1 VRTSFSENEKI
12 VKMKEDWNMET
23 TVLLISLAIIPVL
36 VAIILLC
43 LKIKASK
50 SNPDLF
56 GVEGTVKKTR
66 NDDAYAPANTSDK
79 LNVSGDDSN
88 VRTPSYDRK
97 LPDIPNDEIYKNS
110 TKEDTNSELY
120 ATVDE
125 MPNSNNVNLNTHPE
139 INIASG
145 PSNFDPKNHPYA
157 KVKKTRRQ
165 EHPYAKVGE
174 NKDNEDNTDTEEYD
188 TTENLLEVRPQSSQ
202 RSSGRSL
209 NASSLGTWVQPP
221 RRPDEIPRNP
231 SRQATPLPPEPP
243 FNETAHQQQH
253 FSGDSQDSFSAKGYT
268 SISVREPLSMIRDI
282 RQACPPQPP
291 IQEGNYVTL
300 SETSDEMYAA
310 IEDTV
315 YMNPGGKD
323 SSQDKDDEESD
334 PNNMYSKVDKTKKR
348 NDRQTKSYDPSISY
362 ARVNKAV
369 VNNSHSQSNDNLGAR
384 PKQRSPRNSV
394 KLDDI
399 DYSEYEV
406 AHSDHPSY
414 GESHRLSYDHT
425 QARTYNMNRSYHEEY
440 RPRVDSNRDPGYET
454 VPYAESQ
461 LSERD
466 PGYEVVP
473 QNRGLTRLPDYETV
487 PSEMKDPGYE
497 TVPQRNRINSI
508 DPGYETVPHKR
519 ESGYESV
526 KAKEPGYESVKQPH
540 DPGYETVDGT
550 NKQLKKGPAYGPRS
564 YPPDYELV
572 NRDPGYESVGFKDPG
587 YETVPQKRTMSL
599 EPGYETVPERGRD
612 GSEVRYSKVNKKQ
625 RAAPAARPPQEGA
638 TGYDSEAALG
648 NGNYETLP
656 VGKLSGNMSEEEG
669 YETIPADQRKIMYDP
684 QYETLPQE
692 RGPSDPGYE
701 TIPKRETDLASEAAS
716 TDPDYARL
724 KDADIEYIDESADEI
739 DDEIGRLQADEDI
752 TVESSQSSSLIHMS
766 VVDSGPGVRRSSV
779 VVIEH
784 VDMTPV
790 PSADLRH
797 QIDEEQDINTHIFV

>member
-1 VRTSFSENEKI
+1 
-12 VKMKEDWNMET
+12 MET

-56 GVEGTVKKTR
+56 GVEGTVKKTK

-97 LPDIPNDEIYKNS
+97 LPEIPNDEIYKNS

-125 MPNSNNVNLNTHPE
+125 MPNNNHVTLNTRPE
-139 INIASG
+139 INVAPG

-209 NASSLGTWVQPP
+209 NATGHGNWVQPP
-221 RRPDEIPRNP
+221 RRPDDIPRNP

-243 FNETAHQQQH
+243 FNEPGHTQQH

-323 SSQDKDDEESD
+323 SSAEKDDDESD

-348 NDRQTKSYDPSISY
+348 NDRQTKSYDPSNSY
-362 ARVNKAV
+362 ARVNKPV
-369 VNNSHSQSNDNLGAR
+369 MNVQHSQSNDNLGAR
-384 PKQRSPRNSV
+384 PKQRSPRTSV
-394 KLDDI
+394 KLEDI

-414 GESHRLSYDHT
+414 GESHRHSYEHT
-425 QARTYNMNRSYHEEY
+425 PTRTYNMNRSYHEEY

-473 QNRGLTRLPDYETV
+473 QNRGMGMARDPDYETV
-487 PSEMKDPGYE
+487 PSELKDPGYE
-497 TVPQRNRINSI
+497 TVPQRTRINSI
-508 DPGYETVPHKR
+508 DPGYETVPQKR
-519 ESGYESV
+519 EPGYESV
-526 KAKEPGYESVKQPH
+526 KPKEPGYEAVKQPH
-540 DPGYETVDGT
+540 DPGYETVDGHKI
-550 NKQLKKGPAYGPRS
+550 NHHKNGPNYGPRS
-564 YPPDYELV
+564 YPPDYDSV

-587 YETVPQKRTMSL
+587 YETVPHKRTHSL
-599 EPGYETVPERGRD
+599 EPGYETVPDRSRRGSSV
-612 GSEVRYSKVNKKQ
+612 GEVRYSKVNKKQ
-625 RAAPAARPPQEGA
+625 RAAPAARPPP
-638 TGYDSEAALG
+638 GYEAEDGSRNDL
-648 NGNYETLP
+648 NYETVP
-656 VGKLSGNMSEEEG
+656 EVGKLVGNMSEEEG
-669 YETIPADQRKIMYDP
+669 YETIPADQRKNLYDP
-684 QYETLPQE
+684 GYETLPQE

-701 TIPKRETDLASEAAS
+701 TIPKREVDLASEAAS

-739 DDEIGRLQADEDI
+739 DDEIGRLQTDEDI

-784 VDMTPV
+784 VDVTPV
-790 PSADLRH
+790 PSADLTA

>member
-1 VRTSFSENEKI
+1 MR
-12 VKMKEDWNMET
+12 EDWDMET

-56 GVEGTVKKTR
+56 GVEGTVKKTK

-125 MPNSNNVNLNTHPE
+125 MPNSNNVNLSTHPD
-139 INIASG
+139 INIAPG

-209 NASSLGTWVQPP
+209 NAPSLGTWVPPP

-231 SRQATPLPPEPP
+231 SRQATPLPPEPS
-243 FNETAHQQQH
+243 FNETPHQQQH

-282 RQACPPQPP
+282 RQTGPPQQPP

-315 YMNPGGKD
+315 YMNPGGKN
-323 SSQDKDDEESD
+323 SVEKDDEESD

-348 NDRQTKSYDPSISY
+348 NDRQTKSYDPSNSY
-362 ARVNKAV
+362 ARVNKPV
-369 VNNSHSQSNDNLGAR
+369 VNNHLSQSNDNLGAR
-384 PKQRSPRNSV
+384 PKQRSPRTSV
-394 KLDDI
+394 KLEDI

-414 GESHRLSYDHT
+414 GECTSHRLSYDHN
-425 QARTYNMNRSYHEEY
+425 QPRTYNMNRSYHEEY

-461 LSERD
+461 ISERD

-473 QNRGLTRLPDYETV
+473 QKRSLAKDPDYETV
-487 PSEMKDPGYE
+487 PSELKDPGYE
-497 TVPQRNRINSI
+497 TVPHRNRINSI
-508 DPGYETVPHKR
+508 DPGYETVPQKR
-519 ESGYESV
+519 EPGYESV
-526 KAKEPGYESVKQPH
+526 KPKEPGYESVKQPH
-540 DPGYETVDGT
+540 DPGYETVNNHT
-550 NKQLKKGPAYGPRS
+550 KQLNKGHSYGPRS
-564 YPPDYELV
+564 YPPDYE
-572 NRDPGYESVGFKDPG
+572 SVI
-587 YETVPQKRTMSL
+587 
-599 EPGYETVPERGRD
+599 
-612 GSEVRYSKVNKKQ
+612 N
-625 RAAPAARPPQEGA
+625 
-638 TGYDSEAALG
+638 
-648 NGNYETLP
+648 
-656 VGKLSGNMSEEEG
+656 
-669 YETIPADQRKIMYDP
+669 
-684 QYETLPQE
+684 LPQTE
-692 RGPSDPGYE
+692 
-701 TIPKRETDLASEAAS
+701 
-716 TDPDYARL
+716 
-724 KDADIEYIDESADEI
+724 
-739 DDEIGRLQADEDI
+739 
-752 TVESSQSSSLIHMS
+752 
-766 VVDSGPGVRRSSV
+766 
-779 VVIEH
+779 
-784 VDMTPV
+784 
-790 PSADLRH
+790 
-797 QIDEEQDINTHIFV
+797 

>member
-1 VRTSFSENEKI
+1 MR
-12 VKMKEDWNMET
+12 EDWNMET

-56 GVEGTVKKTR
+56 GVEGTVKKTK

-97 LPDIPNDEIYKNS
+97 LPEIPNDEIYKNS

-125 MPNSNNVNLNTHPE
+125 MPNNNHVTLNTRPE
-139 INIASG
+139 ISIAPG

-209 NASSLGTWVQPP
+209 NASGLGTWVQPP

-243 FNETAHQQQH
+243 FNEAGHTQQH

-323 SSQDKDDEESD
+323 SSAEKDDDESD

-348 NDRQTKSYDPSISY
+348 NDRQTKSYDPSNSY
-362 ARVNKAV
+362 ARVNKPV
-369 VNNSHSQSNDNLGAR
+369 MNSQHSQSNDNLGAR
-384 PKQRSPRNSV
+384 PKQRSPRTSG
-394 KLDDI
+394 KLEDI

-414 GESHRLSYDHT
+414 GESHRLSYEHT
-425 QARTYNMNRSYHEEY
+425 PTRTYNMNRSYHEEY

-473 QNRGLTRLPDYETV
+473 QNRGMARDPDYETV
-487 PSEMKDPGYE
+487 PSELKDPGYE
-497 TVPQRNRINSI
+497 TVPQRTRINSI
-508 DPGYETVPHKR
+508 DPGYETVPQKR
-519 ESGYESV
+519 EPGYESV
-526 KAKEPGYESVKQPH
+526 KPKEPGYEAVKQPH
-540 DPGYETVDGT
+540 DPGYETVDGHKSKHK
-550 NKQLKKGPAYGPRS
+550 NGPSYGPRS
-564 YPPDYELV
+564 YPPDYDSV

-587 YETVPQKRTMSL
+587 YETVPHKRTHSL
-599 EPGYETVPERGRD
+599 EPGYETVADRSRRGSSV
-612 GSEVRYSKVNKKQ
+612 GEVRYSKVNKKQ
-625 RAAPAARPPQEGA
+625 RAAPAARPPPGYEVEEGSRN
-638 TGYDSEAALG
+638 DL
-648 NGNYETLP
+648 NYETVPDVEKL
-656 VGKLSGNMSEEEG
+656 VGNTSEEEG
-669 YETIPADQRKIMYDP
+669 YETIPADQRKNLYDP
-684 QYETLPQE
+684 GYETLPQE

-701 TIPKRETDLASEAAS
+701 TIPKREVDLASEAAS

-739 DDEIGRLQADEDI
+739 DDEIGRLQTDEDI
-752 TVESSQSSSLIHMS
+752 TVESSQSSSLIQMS

-784 VDMTPV
+784 VDVTPV
-790 PSADLRH
+790 PSADLSS
-797 QIDEEQDINTHIFV
+797 QIEEEQDINTHIFV

>member
-1 VRTSFSENEKI
+1 MR
-12 VKMKEDWNMET
+12 EDWDMET

-56 GVEGTVKKTR
+56 GVEGTVKKTK
-66 NDDAYAPANTSDK
+66 NDDAYAPANTSEN

-125 MPNSNNVNLNTHPE
+125 MPNNLNLSTHPD
-139 INIASG
+139 INIPPG

-209 NASSLGTWVQPP
+209 NAPSLGTWVSPP

-243 FNETAHQQQH
+243 FNEGTHQQQH

-282 RQACPPQPP
+282 RQIGPSQPP

-323 SSQDKDDEESD
+323 SSAEKDDEESD

-348 NDRQTKSYDPSISY
+348 NDRQTKSYDPSNSY
-362 ARVNKAV
+362 ARVNKPTAGK
-369 VNNSHSQSNDNLGAR
+369 NLSHSNDNLGAR
-384 PKQRSPRNSV
+384 PKQRSPRTSV
-394 KLDDI
+394 KLEDI

-406 AHSDHPSY
+406 THSDHPAY
-414 GESHRLSYDHT
+414 GEGPSHRLSYDNT
-425 QARTYNMNRSYHEEY
+425 QPRTYNMNRSYHEEY

-473 QNRGLTRLPDYETV
+473 QNRRIGKDPDYETV
-487 PSEMKDPGYE
+487 PSELKDPGYE
-497 TVPQRNRINSI
+497 SVPHRNRVNSI
-508 DPGYETVPHKR
+508 DPGYESVPQKR
-519 ESGYESV
+519 EPGYESV
-526 KAKEPGYESVKQPH
+526 PRKEPGYESVKQRH
-540 DPGYETVDGT
+540 DPGYETVNNHT
-550 NKQLKKGPAYGPRS
+550 KQLNKGHSYGPRS
-564 YPPDYELV
+564 FPPDYESV
-572 NRDPGYESVGFKDPG
+572 IRERDPGYESVGFKDPG
-587 YETVPQKRTMSL
+587 YETVPQKRTQSL
-599 EPGYETVPERGRD
+599 EPGYETVPERIRESSN
-612 GSEVRYSKVNKKQ
+612 SEVRYSKVNKKQ
-625 RAAPAARPPQEGA
+625 RAAPAARTPGYQDGA
-638 TGYDSEAALG
+638 VVLENDL
-648 NGNYETLP
+648 NYETLP
-656 VGKLSGNMSEEEG
+656 EMGKLTGNISEEEG
-669 YETIPADQRKIMYDP
+669 YETIPEDQRKTMYDP
-684 QYETLPQE
+684 EYETLPQE

-701 TIPKRETDLASEAAS
+701 TIPKRDLDVASEAAS

-724 KDADIEYIDESADEI
+724 KDADIEFIDESADEI
-739 DDEIGRLQADEDI
+739 DDEIGRLQTDEDV

-790 PSADLRH
+790 PSADSSS
-797 QIDEEQDINTHIFV
+797 QMDEEQDINTHIFV

>member
-1 VRTSFSENEKI
+1 
-12 VKMKEDWNMET
+12 M
-23 TVLLISLAIIPVL
+23 
-36 VAIILLC
+36 
-43 LKIKASK
+43 
-50 SNPDLF
+50 
-56 GVEGTVKKTR
+56 
-66 NDDAYAPANTSDK
+66 
-79 LNVSGDDSN
+79 
-88 VRTPSYDRK
+88 
-97 LPDIPNDEIYKNS
+97 
-110 TKEDTNSELY
+110 
-120 ATVDE
+120 
-125 MPNSNNVNLNTHPE
+125 
-139 INIASG
+139 
-145 PSNFDPKNHPYA
+145 
-157 KVKKTRRQ
+157 TRRQ

-209 NASSLGTWVQPP
+209 NATGLGNWVQPP

-243 FNETAHQQQH
+243 FNEPGHTQQH

-323 SSQDKDDEESD
+323 SSAEKDDDESD

-348 NDRQTKSYDPSISY
+348 NDRQTKSYDPSNSY
-362 ARVNKAV
+362 ARVNKPVMNAK
-369 VNNSHSQSNDNLGAR
+369 HSQSNDNLGAR
-384 PKQRSPRNSV
+384 PKQRSPRTSV
-394 KLDDI
+394 KLEDI

-414 GESHRLSYDHT
+414 GESHRHSYEHT
-425 QARTYNMNRSYHEEY
+425 PTRTYNMNRSYHEEY

-473 QNRGLTRLPDYETV
+473 QNRGMGMARDPDYETV
-487 PSEMKDPGYE
+487 PSELKDPGYE
-497 TVPQRNRINSI
+497 TVPQRTRINSI
-508 DPGYETVPHKR
+508 DPGYETVPQKR
-519 ESGYESV
+519 EPGYESV
-526 KAKEPGYESVKQPH
+526 KPKEPGYEAVKQPH
-540 DPGYETVDGT
+540 DPGYETVDGHKI
-550 NKQLKKGPAYGPRS
+550 NHHKNGPNYGPRS
-564 YPPDYELV
+564 YPPDYDSV

-587 YETVPQKRTMSL
+587 YEAEDGSRNDL
-599 EPGYETVPERGRD
+599 NYETVPE
-612 GSEVRYSKVNKKQ
+612 
-625 RAAPAARPPQEGA
+625 
-638 TGYDSEAALG
+638 
-648 NGNYETLP
+648 
-656 VGKLSGNMSEEEG
+656 VGKLVGNMSEEEG
-669 YETIPADQRKIMYDP
+669 YETIPADQRKNLYDP
-684 QYETLPQE
+684 GYETLPQE

-701 TIPKRETDLASEAAS
+701 TIPKREVDLASEAAS

-739 DDEIGRLQADEDI
+739 DDEIGRLQTDEDI

-766 VVDSGPGVRRSSV
+766 VVDS
-779 VVIEH
+779 
-784 VDMTPV
+784 D
-790 PSADLRH
+790 
-797 QIDEEQDINTHIFV
+797 

>member
-1 VRTSFSENEKI
+1 MR
-12 VKMKEDWNMET
+12 EDWNMET

-56 GVEGTVKKTR
+56 GVEGTVKKTK

-79 LNVSGDDSN
+79 LNISGDDSN

-97 LPDIPNDEIYKNS
+97 LPEIPNDEIYKNS

-125 MPNSNNVNLNTHPE
+125 MPNNNHVTLSSRPD
-139 INIASG
+139 INVAPG

-174 NKDNEDNTDTEEYD
+174 NKDTEDNTDTEEYD
-188 TTENLLEVRPQSSQ
+188 TTENLLDVRPQSSQ

-209 NASSLGTWVQPP
+209 NTSGLGTWVQPP

-243 FNETAHQQQH
+243 VFNEATHQQQH

-323 SSQDKDDEESD
+323 CSADKDDDESD

-348 NDRQTKSYDPSISY
+348 NDRQTKSYDPTISY
-362 ARVNKAV
+362 ARVNKPDV
-369 VNNSHSQSNDNLGAR
+369 SSQHSQSNDNLGAR
-384 PKQRSPRNSV
+384 PKQRSPRASV
-394 KLDDI
+394 KLEDI

-414 GESHRLSYDHT
+414 SESHRLSYEHT
-425 QARTYNMNRSYHEEY
+425 PARTYNMNRSYHEEY

-473 QNRGLTRLPDYETV
+473 QNRGLARDPDYETV
-487 PSEMKDPGYE
+487 PSELKDPGYE

-508 DPGYETVPHKR
+508 DPGYETVPQKR
-519 ESGYESV
+519 
-526 KAKEPGYESVKQPH
+526 EPGYESVKPKVPH
-540 DPGYETVDGT
+540 DPGYETVDGHI
-550 NKQLKKGPAYGPRS
+550 NKQHKNGPSYGPRS
-564 YPPDYELV
+564 YPPDYDSV

-587 YETVPQKRTMSL
+587 YETVPQARTQSL
-599 EPGYETVPERGRD
+599 EPGYETVPDR
-612 GSEVRYSKVNKKQ
+612 SEVRYSKVNKKT
-625 RAAPAARPPQEGA
+625 RAAPAARPPQA
-638 TGYDSEAALG
+638 SS
-648 NGNYETLP
+648 YET
-656 VGKLSGNMSEEEG
+656 GKIRGNMSEEEG
-669 YETIPADQRKIMYDP
+669 YETIPADQRKNVYDP
-684 QYETLPQE
+684 GYETLPQE

-701 TIPKRETDLASEAAS
+701 TIPKRESDLASEAAS

-724 KDADIEYIDESADEI
+724 KDADIEYIDESADEL
-739 DDEIGRLQADEDI
+739 DDEIGRLQTDEDI
-752 TVESSQSSSLIHMS
+752 TVESSGGSSLIHMS

-790 PSADLRH
+790 PSADLSS

>member
-1 VRTSFSENEKI
+1 MR
-12 VKMKEDWNMET
+12 EDWDTET

-36 VAIILLC
+36 LAIILLC

-56 GVEGTVKKTR
+56 GVEGTVKKTK
-66 NDDAYAPANTSDK
+66 NDDAYTPANNSEK
-79 LNVSGDDSN
+79 LNTSGEDGN

-97 LPDIPNDEIYKNS
+97 LPDIPNDDIYKNS
-110 TKEDTNSELY
+110 TKEDNNSDLY

-125 MPNSNNVNLNTHPE
+125 MPTNNIGHVSTLPDVNASIHGPGSSNYD
-139 INIASG
+139 S
-145 PSNFDPKNHPYA
+145 KNHPYA

-174 NKDNEDNTDTEEYD
+174 NKDNEENTDTEEYD
-188 TTENLLEVRPQSSQ
+188 TTENLLDIHPQSSQ

-209 NASSLGTWVQPP
+209 NAQNLGSWGQQP
-221 RRPDEIPRNP
+221 RRPDELPRNP
-231 SRQATPLPPEPP
+231 SRQATPLPPEPT
-243 FNETAHQQQH
+243 FNEAVQQQH

-282 RQACPPQPP
+282 RLTSSSQPP

-315 YMNPGGKD
+315 YMNPGGKG
-323 SSQDKDDEESD
+323 SSEEKDGDESD
-334 PNNMYSKVDKTKKR
+334 PNYMYSKVDKAKKR

-362 ARVNKAV
+362 ARVNKPSTG
-369 VNNSHSQSNDNLGAR
+369 NHLSQSNDNLGAR

-394 KLDDI
+394 KLEDI

-406 AHSDHPSY
+406 AHADHPNY
-414 GESHRLSYDHT
+414 GDTHRLSYDLS
-425 QARTYNMNRSYHEEY
+425 QPRPFNMNRSYHEEY
-440 RPRVDSNRDPGYET
+440 RPRVDSGRDPGYET

-473 QNRGLTRLPDYETV
+473 QARTITRDPDYETV
-487 PSEMKDPGYE
+487 TSELKDPGYE
-497 TVPQRNRINSI
+497 TVPQRTRINSI
-508 DPGYETVPHKR
+508 DPGYETVPQKK
-519 ESGYESV
+519 EPGYESV
-526 KAKEPGYESVKQPH
+526 KVKEPGYESVKQGI
-540 DPGYETVDGT
+540 DPGYETVNDT
-550 NKQLKKGPAYGPRS
+550 IKQHKRGAGYGPRS
-564 YPPDYELV
+564 YPPDYEMV

-587 YETVPQKRTMSL
+587 YETVPSKRAVSL
-599 EPGYETVPERGRD
+599 EPGYETVPERCQNEN

-625 RAAPAARPPQEGA
+625 RAAPAARPPQASNEELRLVGA
-638 TGYDSEAALG
+638 VGVSDT
-648 NGNYETLP
+648 NYETLP
-656 VGKLSGNMSEEEG
+656 DKSSGNISEEEG
-669 YETIPADQRKIMYDP
+669 YETIPADQRKNTYDP
-684 QYETLPQE
+684 GYETLPQE
-692 RGPSDPGYE
+692 QGPSDPGYE
-701 TIPKRETDLASEAAS
+701 TIPKRDIDLASEAAS

-724 KDADIEYIDESADEI
+724 KDADIEYIDESADEL
-739 DDEIGRLQADEDI
+739 DDEIGRLQTDEDV
-752 TVESSQSSSLIHMS
+752 TVESSQNSSLIHMS
-766 VVDSGPGVRRSSV
+766 VVDSGPGIRRSSV

-790 PSADLRH
+790 PSADSSSH
-797 QIDEEQDINTHIFV
+797 IDEEQDINTHIFV